1 MVMHWEHIDDCTQF
15 ASSLIN
21 NVSMSRGIIYQPDKV
36 ALSNVCTILRD
47 MARSGFDFREN
58 MAILRLI
65 QKPSENVF
73 VQKLFKE
80 INSLPVYTR
89 EQQAAQQASQRQAGG
104 GPLRI
109 WPVATDLGLLSIL
122 TYRKPPLKK
131 MKNARKR

>member
-1 MVMHWEHIDDCTQF
+1 MVMQWEQIDDCTQF
-15 ASSLIN
+15 AFSLIN

-47 MARSGFDFREN
+47 MARSGFDFRDN

-65 QKPSENVF
+65 QRPSENVF
-73 VQKLFKE
+73 VQRLFKE

-89 EQQAAQQASQRQAGG
+89 EKQAAQQASQRQAGG
-104 GPLRI
+104 GTLRI
-109 WPVATDLGLLSIL
+109 WPVATDLGMLSIL

-131 MKNARKR
+131 MKNTRKR